1 MNTLKNIVT
10 LMRPHQYVK
19 NITILLPLFFSME
32 FLDIKLLS
40 RTLIAFV
47 AFSLSSS
54 SVYILNDYFDI
65 ESDRLHPE
73 KKNRPLAAGTVSLRI
88 GCLVMIL
95 LLICGCGLMMV
106 ISPNATIILVIYVI
120 MNVAYNIK
128 LKHLAIVD
136 IVVISTGFLLRL
148 FVGSTVG
155 SIPLSKWIVLMTFLL
170 ALFIAIGKRRSDV
183 LIFEETGTKMRSVI
197 GGYNLRFLDGAMMIM
212 ASVIIVA
219 YILYTTSQEVI
230 QRIHNDFIYLTTI
243 WVIVGLLR
251 YLQIAFV
258 DNNSG
263 DPTQIALK
271 DTFLHITI
279 LLWIGSFIWLLYL

>member
-1 MNTLKNIVT
+1 MT

-19 NITILLPLFFSME
+19 NATILLPLFFSME
-32 FLDIKLLS
+32 FLDIKLLVKS
-40 RTLIAFV
+40 LMAVV

-54 SVYILNDYFDI
+54 AIYILNDYFDI

-88 GCLVMIL
+88 GFL
-95 LLICGCGLMMV
+95 LMLFLIVCGCGLMIL
-106 ISPNATIILVIYVI
+106 ISPEASIILGIYI
-120 MNVAYNIK
+120 ILNIAYNVK
-128 LKHLAIVD
+128 LKHMAIVD
-136 IVVISTGFLLRL
+136 MVVISTGFLLRL
-148 FVGSTVG
+148 IVGSTVG

-170 ALFIAIGKRRSDV
+170 ALFLAIGKRRSDV
-183 LIFEETGTKMRSVI
+183 IIFEETGTKMRNVI

-230 QRIHNDFIYLTTI
+230 QRIHNDYIYLTTI
-243 WVIVGLLR
+243 WVILGLLR

-263 DPTQIALK
+263 DPTQVALK

-279 LLWIGSFIWLLYL
+279 LLWIGSFVWLLYL

>member
-1 MNTLKNIVT
+1 MT

-19 NITILLPLFFSME
+19 NATILLPLFFSME
-32 FLDIKLLS
+32 FLDIKLLVKS
-40 RTLIAFV
+40 LMAVV

-54 SVYILNDYFDI
+54 AIYILNDYFDI

-88 GCLVMIL
+88 GFL
-95 LLICGCGLMMV
+95 LMLFLIVCGCGLMIL
-106 ISPNATIILVIYVI
+106 ISPEASIILGIYI
-120 MNVAYNIK
+120 ILNIAYNVK
-128 LKHLAIVD
+128 LKHMAIVD
-136 IVVISTGFLLRL
+136 MVVISTGFLLRL

-170 ALFIAIGKRRSDV
+170 ALFLAIGKRRSDV
-183 LIFEETGTKMRSVI
+183 IIFEETGTKMRNVI

-230 QRIHNDFIYLTTI
+230 QRIHNDYIYLTTI
-243 WVIVGLLR
+243 WVILGLLR

-263 DPTQIALK
+263 DPTQVALK

-279 LLWIGSFIWLLYL
+279 LLWIGSFVWLLYL